1 MMHKRFFLIFT
12 LFFSGGFSNKLKA
25 GYFQNIQP
33 RNETEYYLYGGGLG
47 SASTLCDLLV
57 GNEIS
62 FTTAKTFKKN
72 FLSVFE
78 NDKRQF
84 SVVKGGFD
92 DGLSVMREEG
102 YEYKKCN
109 F

>member
-1 MMHKRFFLIFT
+1 MHKKFLIFSL
-12 LFFSGGFSNKLKA
+12 LFFCGGLSNKLNA

-33 RNETEYYLYGGGLG
+33 RNETEYYLYGGGIG
-47 SASTLCDLLV
+47 SGSTLCELLV
-57 GNEIS
+57 YNEIS

-72 FLSVFE
+72 FLSGFE